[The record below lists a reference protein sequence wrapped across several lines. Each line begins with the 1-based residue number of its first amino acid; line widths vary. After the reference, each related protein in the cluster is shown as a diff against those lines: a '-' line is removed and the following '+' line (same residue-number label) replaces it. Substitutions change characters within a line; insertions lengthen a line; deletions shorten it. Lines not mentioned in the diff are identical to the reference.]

1 MTERLTFTVEEA
13 GRLLGI
19 GRGAAFAAVHS
30 GELPSVRL
38 GRRILVPRARL
49 LALLGEQPATEG
61 DESIEE
67 GNFPGR
73 ITERQRTGDLTT
85 ALKPPVETPD
95 WSAVLG
101 ASAPAKAAPAGP
113 SHPIP

>member
-49 LALLGEQPATEG
+49 LALLGEFPANEHSEG
-61 DESIEE
+61 GESIEE
-67 GNFPGR
+67 ANSPDAQASARGR
-73 ITERQRTGDLTT
+73 GDVTT
-85 ALKPPVETPD
+85 ALE
-95 WSAVLG
+95 
-101 ASAPAKAAPAGP
+101 
-113 SHPIP
+113 